1 MEVNCSLTC
10 PDSLRNL
17 RYDPP
22 VGLPP
27 AKSSDPFWRQCVS
40 MTSGMRSGSRGV
52 REEGGAQPEPLSMC
66 QLPSL
71 SGCGARFLHTPQGPG
86 TQNLHQGISKAESPS
101 QGQTG
106 TAPCQGS
113 RPREQRGLS
122 HLEFPHV
129 RVPGQEGLHGVAGSQ
144 GRCGGLKTDRA
155 DGTTHH

>member
-1 MEVNCSLTC
+1 
-10 PDSLRNL
+10 
-17 RYDPP
+17 
-22 VGLPP
+22 
-27 AKSSDPFWRQCVS
+27 

-71 SGCGARFLHTPQGPG
+71 SRCGARFLHTPQGPG